1 MGLLFTKRKI
11 KMIDDYNDIFIIV
24 IRLMIVYI
32 IVEPCIFNSFKNT
45 DNPSKSASVINLNIL
60 ILLILTVLFMNKKI
74 NNTGKSDQR

>member
-1 MGLLFTKRKI
+1 
-11 KMIDDYNDIFIIV
+11 MIDDYNDISIIV

-60 ILLILTVLFMNKKI
+60 ILLIL
-74 NNTGKSDQR
+74 